1 MPCVTKWAGWSRT
14 CAVRSRARIKSL
26 DARLRHHLHTVTCS
40 ALNALLTEFG
50 LAPHPHL
57 VVAVEGQTELVL
69 FARNAKLGVPS
80 DDDFIVAEDAGA
92 PTAIFR
98 HWSHTLW
105 RHASSARPSRDGRP
119 MRSAR
124 TSADTPLRR
133 LRRRGQIRHLRTSS
147 LTSSSALAW
156 SLTIQCISLV
166 HTGRFGKHQGRDEE
180 VHKGPTTRGNA

>member
-92 PTAIFR
+92 PTATFR
-98 HWSHTLW
+98 HWSQTLW
-105 RHASSARPSRDGRP
+105 RHASSARVKP
-119 MRSAR
+119 
-124 TSADTPLRR
+124 RR
-133 LRRRGQIRHLRTSS
+133 AAHAFGSNVRRHA
-147 LTSSSALAW
+147 SSSSSTPRANSTPSHFVLD
-156 SLTIQCISLV
+156 LLV
-166 HTGRFGKHQGRDEE
+166 GVGVVAHNSMHLLGSHGSVRQAPGQG
-180 VHKGPTTRGNA
+180 